1 MKKILLISDTHS
13 YIDNVIIKYTKWSD
27 EVWHAGDIG
36 SMKIITELKKYSL
49 LRAVHGNIDN
59 NEIKNLYPKDNIFK
73 CEKLNIMMTHIGGYP
88 NKYSSGVT
96 ELIEKHK
103 IDIFISGH
111 SHILKVKKDL
121 KYDLIH
127 FNPGA
132 SGIYGFHK
140 KRSMIKFEITDNKIS
155 NLFVIDLGKK

>member
-1 MKKILLISDTHS
+1 
-13 YIDNVIIKYTKWSD
+13 
-27 EVWHAGDIG
+27 
-36 SMKIITELKKYSL
+36 MKIITELKKYSF
-49 LRAVHGNIDN
+49 LRAVYGNIDN

-88 NKYSSGVT
+88 NKYSYGVT

-103 IDIFISGH
+103 IDIFVSGH

-132 SGIYGFHK
+132 CGNYGFHK
-140 KRSMIKFEITDNKIS
+140 KRSMIKFEIMDDKIS